1 MYLLFNV
8 RFKEEKLLKKVVG
21 QPQFLKEVNINI
33 ITDILLQYSP
43 ITKPEIARISG
54 LSLPTVNKIV
64 LGLENKELVKK
75 AGMEGAGVGR
85 KAQLYVINEN
95 SGNVVTLYFVNDVYI
110 CCVSNMIGD
119 IIYRFTVPVD
129 TSSRENALECT
140 KSAIKRLIDNSQNKI
155 VAIGIGVPG
164 IVRGNGVIQGIPS
177 IPGWEGLNLGD
188 IIYDEFK
195 IPTFVEN
202 DVKLSTLGFFSG
214 NLEGK
219 NSMVYIYLGKGVSSG
234 MILDKKIFKGNDG
247 FSGEFGYM
255 ITDENYNDCEA
266 TPNAVGF
273 LEKQITTLISDIKSE
288 DITKEELI
296 QKKERLASYIAR
308 VIANFV
314 CVVNPEV
321 VVLKGNVF
329 SIDIV
334 ARIGEIVKKLIP
346 AENIPEIFEDT
357 SDMSGCNGLLKL
369 CVTGISSNYNIVR
382 E

>member
-1 MYLLFNV
+1 M
-8 RFKEEKLLKKVVG
+8 KKVVG

-33 ITDILLQYSP
+33 ITDILLEHSP

-64 LGLENKELVKK
+64 LGLEEQNLVKK

-95 SGNVVTLYFVNDVYI
+95 SGNVITLYFVNDVYI
-110 CCVSNMIGD
+110 CCVNNMVGD

-129 TSSRENALECT
+129 TTSKESALEST
-140 KSAIKRLIDNSQNKI
+140 RNAIKRLIDNSQNNV

-177 IPGWEGLNLGD
+177 IAGWENLNLGEV
-188 IIYDEFK
+188 IYKEFN

-202 DVKLSTLGFFSG
+202 DVKLSTLGFFSA

-219 NSMVYIYLGKGVSSG
+219 NSMVYIYLGKGISSG

-255 ITDENYNDCEA
+255 ITDENYNDCEENP
-266 TPNAVGF
+266 TAVGY
-273 LEKQITTLISDIKSE
+273 LEQEITRLISEIKSE
-288 DITKEELI
+288 DITKEVLVE
-296 QKKERLASYIAR
+296 KKEKLAKLVSK

-314 CVVNPEV
+314 CIINPEV
-321 VVLKGNVF
+321 VVLKGSCF
-329 SIDIV
+329 SFDV
-334 ARIGEIVKKLIP
+334 VSRISELVKKLIP
-346 AENIPEIFEDT
+346 AENLPQILEDK
-357 SDMSGCNGLLKL
+357 SDMSGASGLLKL
-369 CVTGISSNYNIVR
+369 CVTSISSNYNIVT